1 MCRTLVLP
9 LLYESTYRFRASD
22 LSVKPF
28 GLDKCNKNA
37 ISSEAS
43 ISFDW
48 EIIKSVAAGE
58 RNKNVPIRNKDIC
71 TGKQPCTTNY
81 GRKLLIPPFWLP
93 SCPGLAEVHVTVK
106 QQMGKQAR
114 LSSAP
119 VLTKIPLQLR
129 VPGVRTIVAG
139 ISESVGFDDSITLD
153 ASASFDLARG
163 EGNSN
168 HLEFLWTCVEL
179 SNTSCRTT
187 STKPLTFP
195 DGNRT
200 KLKFV
205 PRELRLAQDQQYA
218 FRVTV
223 MAQPLCPVPSPTTV
237 CTDATRQCLAS
248 CLHLLHCVDNPGARG
263 CRDTAAIAA
272 CRVVGATY
280 PSNNHRRPSVAD
292 SGQSS
297 RKRVLKE
304 ESTSGAADS
313 VSSACGGNTKK
324 MQGKNP

>member
-58 RNKNVPIRNKDIC
+58 RNKNVPIRNKDVC

-139 ISESVGFDDSITLD
+139 ISESVGFDDSVTLD

-168 HLEFLWTCVEL
+168 HLKFLWTCVKL
-179 SNTSCRTT
+179 PDTSCWTT
-187 STKPLTFP
+187 STKPLIFP

-280 PSNNHRRPSVAD
+280 PSNNHRRTSVAD

-324 MQGKNP
+324 M